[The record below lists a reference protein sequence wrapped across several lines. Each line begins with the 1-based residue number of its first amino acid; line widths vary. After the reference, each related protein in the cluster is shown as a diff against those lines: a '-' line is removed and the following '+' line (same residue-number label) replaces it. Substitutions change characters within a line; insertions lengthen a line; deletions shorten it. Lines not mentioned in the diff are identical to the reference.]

1 LQPGLGRYAAARVW
15 EIELMIKLQMTED
28 EYGDIS
34 LKQRARMI
42 AGLKLPQMVE
52 ALNQNR
58 EYERL
63 KAKQKQHG

>member
-1 LQPGLGRYAAARVW
+1 MQPGLGRYAAARVW
-15 EIELMIKLQMTED
+15 EIELMNELKMTEA
-28 EYGDIS
+28 EYGNLS
-34 LKQRARMI
+34 VKERTRRI
-42 AGLKLPQMVE
+42 AGKQLPLLVT